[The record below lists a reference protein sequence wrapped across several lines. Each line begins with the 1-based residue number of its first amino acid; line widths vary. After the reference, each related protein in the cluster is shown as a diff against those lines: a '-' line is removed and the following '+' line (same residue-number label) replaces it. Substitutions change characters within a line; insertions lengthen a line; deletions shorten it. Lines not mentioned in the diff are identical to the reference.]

1 MTAETAMQALEIL
14 KASYPGEAYK
24 LSGDGARRTA
34 GIMEAM
40 FRRTDDAV
48 FLNAVGK
55 CCENCEKLPSMAIIR
70 KAVKEIQNAVPD
82 FVSLPAPV
90 NVIGIDKIKA
100 IKEKARAEAVKR
112 AKQRDKKQ
120 IDPNDTDY
128 YSYIPSTLVR
138 FAKNKF
144 PDISLEQI
152 AAYNDEFQYNMDCRG
167 QLDGHPL
174 VMRIDKYTGNICNV
188 VLFTEAELERK
199 KI

>member
-55 CCENCEKLPSMAIIR
+55 CCEACENLPSMAIIR
-70 KAVKEIQNAVPD
+70 RAVKEIQNAVSD
-82 FVSLPAPV
+82 FVSLPTPV
-90 NVIGIDKIKA
+90 NVVGIDKIKA
-100 IKEKARAEAVKR
+100 IKMKAKEEAEKR
-112 AKQRDKKQ
+112 ARRRNNQQ
-120 IDPNDTDY
+120 IDPNDADY
-128 YSYIPSTLVR
+128 YSYLPPDIVR

-144 PDISLEQI
+144 RDISLEQI
-152 AAYNDEFQYNMDCRG
+152 AAYSDEFQYNMDCRG
-167 QLDGHPL
+167 QIDGHPL

-188 VLFTEAELERK
+188 VLFTKAELERK
-199 KI
+199 

>member
-100 IKEKARAEAVKR
+100 IKAKAKAEAEKR
-112 AKQRDKKQ
+112 ARRRNNQR
-120 IDPNDTDY
+120 IDPNDAEY
-128 YSYIPSTLVR
+128 YSYLPPDIVR
-138 FAKNKF
+138 VAKHKF

-167 QLDGHPL
+167 QLDEHPL

-188 VLFTEAELERK
+188 ILFTKEELERK